1 MTALVPRQAA
11 AAAAPVA
18 YRAAVGPQPVDVF
31 YDADEVVPGS
41 TLDLLMRELREA
53 KEARE
58 QTNRCEFLF
67 VPHHRYVNVRF
78 VIGVVEGLVV
88 SNAAPA

>member
-1 MTALVPRQAA
+1 MVPRQ
-11 AAAAPVA
+11 AAAPVA
-18 YRAAVGPQPVDVF
+18 YRAAAAAAAVVPQQQQPVDVF

-58 QTNRCEFLF
+58 QTNRCGFLL
-67 VPHHRYVNVRF
+67 VQRHHCHVAVR
-78 VIGVVEGLVV
+78 VM
-88 SNAAPA
+88 SSA